1 MKLSDS
7 PEPPRRRPG
16 HARRLVRKP
25 RRDGRVGGAPV
36 GRPARGGAPRVR
48 FPIEPLADA
57 AGITLG
63 QIGGH
68 QPDDHPSGIAR
79 LAELIGVKPRWA
91 RHLRHQG
98 ITEEQA
104 DKAAEQARAAAEA
117 REAAAAREARVLAAK
132 DAAPA
137 DAAPAE
143 AAPAEAAPAEAATE
157 AADAESQES

>member
-1 MKLSDS
+1 M
-7 PEPPRRRPG
+7 
-16 HARRLVRKP
+16 
-25 RRDGRVGGAPV
+25 
-36 GRPARGGAPRVR
+36 R

-104 DKAAEQARAAAEA
+104 DKAATALGLHPITIWPSEWPQALLHGQLQGS
-117 REAAAAREARVLAAK
+117 ARVHGFVLRPYDATNCRLAAK
-132 DAAPA
+132 LVAEVSVAAASTIVSNRFITPPIESGH
-137 DAAPAE
+137 DE
-143 AAPAEAAPAEAATE
+143 AAERATRLSRG
-157 AADAESQES
+157 AHALFMIGLR